1 MAFRLQSRSDF
12 LNFSISVIKPQFKSK
27 PPGIIITAGH
37 IFKVTAICRK
47 QKRYI
52 KLNNRQIILFRYTV
66 FVILPYKFF
75 QCHGH

>member
-1 MAFRLQSRSDF
+1 MAFRPQSRSDF
-12 LNFSISVIKPQFKSK
+12 LNFSISGIKPQFKSK
-27 PPGIIITAGH
+27 PLGIMIADGH

-47 QKRYI
+47 QKTCN
-52 KLNNRQIILFRYTV
+52 KLHNRQIILFRDTV